1 MRQINAFMRGFPII
15 QNLRLRLRVWLVV
28 CLLGA
33 GTASWAV
40 DPPPAS
46 ILHAP
51 RAQQL
56 QYTKRLAEESE
67 HLRAQVALRRF
78 QEREYR
84 RQLIASGMAHELAQ
98 HQREMV
104 AQENGEG
111 AAESSAEATFES
123 NTAGPRIGWFTTALL
138 VALPVL
144 IYKRWPR
151 S

>member
-1 MRQINAFMRGFPII
+1 MDYYSQDSFPYRRFIF
-15 QNLRLRLRVWLVV
+15 WA
-28 CLLGA
+28 LLLLLLQGPA
-33 GTASWAV
+33 VWAV
-40 DPPPAS
+40 DPPPPS

-84 RQLIASGMAHELAQ
+84 RQLIASGMAHELEE
-98 HQREMV
+98 HRREMEAV
-104 AQENGEG
+104 AEG
-111 AAESSAEATFES
+111 GGHAVASEESSFEA
-123 NTAGPRIGWFTTALL
+123 NTTGPRIGWFTTAILIT
-138 VALPVL
+138 VPVL

-151 S
+151 A